1 MDKYFKIYWKDGNC
15 ETLTGLTIKD
25 SFTAAG
31 YGSGALASVDYYKEI
46 YPDVKIEI
54 RYKIN
59 EKRGVTLICNVMAV
73 LDDISIDTI
82 WDSVWKAAYGHEVEC
97 RNIYI
102 YEDFY
107 NNRSYTRDIL
117 AMNVRNLSYTIYEQD
132 KFSTNIISMTVY
144 PLSDKAIGY
153 SLDMAVNQT
162 FPDMDVKNGVV
173 QIHDSIHGFNN
184 VHISE
189 NLVTFGNKEAM
200 LAYED
205 IRMTHMAIYKTYFF
219 VLDHESLKSTKL
231 EIFCD
236 VDLMPH
242 IIGKG
247 GRNVN
252 RLKEKL
258 HEKGFT
264 NVKRIEVK
272 EVIS

>member
-25 SFTAAG
+25 SFIMAG

-54 RYKIN
+54 LYKIN
-59 EKRGVTLICNVMAV
+59 EKSGITSTCSIVAV

-82 WDSVWKAAYGHEVEC
+82 WDSVRKAAYGHEVEC

-107 NNRSYTRDIL
+107 NNRSYTRDISVI
-117 AMNVRNLSYTIYEQD
+117 NVRNLSYTIYEQD

-153 SLDMAVNQT
+153 SLDMAINKT
-162 FPDMDVKNGVV
+162 FQDMNVKNGVV
-173 QIHDSIHGFNN
+173 QIHDSMHRFNN

-205 IRMTHMAIYKTYFF
+205 IGMTSTCIYKTYFF
-219 VLDHESLKSTKL
+219 ILDHESLKSSKL

-236 VDLMPH
+236 VDLMAH

-272 EVIS
+272 EVVT